1 MLTFGLIGYL
11 FRKFKYEPAPLI
23 LAFILTPMLENA
35 LRQSLIISEGSF
47 SIFFRR
53 PIAAVALMVA
63 LLLLFSSF
71 LPHLKRRREV
81 ISELEE

>member
-1 MLTFGLIGYL
+1 MLTFGLMGYL